1 MGIWGNFQGITKVTR
16 RERGSKIL
24 EIGITSFIDE
34 PYA

>member
-16 RERGSKIL
+16 GETGSKIL
-24 EIGITSFIDE
+24 EIGITSFIDD